1 MKEILGEYSISFEP
15 EVVEILAHAFEDACI
30 VADAEALLTSTE
42 EENLAATRRVLA
54 RRIIDLA
61 IDGERDPTRLTVR
74 SLEYL
79 ARARRQTD
87 G

>member
-30 VADAEALLTSTE
+30 VADAEAFLTSTE

-79 ARARRQTD
+79 ARARRQT
-87 G
+87 GG